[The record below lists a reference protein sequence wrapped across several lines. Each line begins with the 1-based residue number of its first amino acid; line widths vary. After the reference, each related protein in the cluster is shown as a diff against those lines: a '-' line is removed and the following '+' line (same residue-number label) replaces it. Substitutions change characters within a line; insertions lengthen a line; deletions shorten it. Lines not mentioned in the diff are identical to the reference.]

1 VSSLDEARDRG
12 VTLLSSGP
20 AGGMLGARALAR
32 RLGLDPAIATD
43 VGGTSFDVGTIVD
56 GEPGYAEAPVFAKYP
71 VAVPIIDVTSIGAG
85 GGSIA
90 WIEPE
95 SGVLK
100 VGPQSAGASPGPACY
115 GAGGTEPTVTDAN
128 VVLGGIDPDHFLGG
142 RMRLDRLAAVEA
154 IRSRVGEPLGLQPE
168 EAATRIVEIVN
179 SQMADLIRRI
189 TVERG
194 LDPGGF
200 AVFAYGGAAGLHA
213 GAYARKLGCRH
224 VVVPR
229 AAAVF
234 SALGIGLSD
243 VKRVAMASDPSRAP
257 FDLVRWRARFR
268 ELEES
273 LRHELDREKLPTGD
287 LALRRFVELQF
298 RGQVHAVR
306 VPVEDADLARDDG
319 GEAVI
324 ERFSELYEA
333 KYGRGSAYRQAGVEA
348 MTFVVEGVAGLPLPE
363 PEALPDDDADPAN
376 AETGE
381 RPLHLPDAAGP
392 VRARVYSADRLRPG
406 NELTGPALVEAE
418 DTTVLVHP
426 GQRLWVDG
434 YLNLRIELGG

>member
-1 VSSLDEARDRG
+1 
-12 VTLLSSGP
+12 
-20 AGGMLGARALAR
+20 
-32 RLGLDPAIATD
+32 
-43 VGGTSFDVGTIVD
+43 
-56 GEPGYAEAPVFAKYP
+56 
-71 VAVPIIDVTSIGAG
+71 
-85 GGSIA
+85 
-90 WIEPE
+90 
-95 SGVLK
+95 
-100 VGPQSAGASPGPACY
+100 
-115 GAGGTEPTVTDAN
+115 
-128 VVLGGIDPDHFLGG
+128 
-142 RMRLDRLAAVEA
+142 
-154 IRSRVGEPLGLQPE
+154 
-168 EAATRIVEIVN
+168 
-179 SQMADLIRRI
+179 
-189 TVERG
+189 
-194 LDPGGF
+194 
-200 AVFAYGGAAGLHA
+200 
-213 GAYARKLGCRH
+213 
-224 VVVPR
+224 
-229 AAAVF
+229 
-234 SALGIGLSD
+234 
-243 VKRVAMASDPSRAP
+243 VAMASDPSRAP

-287 LALRRFVELQF
+287 LELRRFVELQF

-381 RPLHLPDAAGP
+381 RPLHLQDAAGP